1 MYGLRTDLD
10 QKHIEVLPSGEII
23 STGSD
28 KMIKKYKQP
37 EEPLNKFNPES
48 KSVIPPPIE

>member
-1 MYGLRTDLD
+1 MYALRTDLE

-28 KMIKKYKQP
+28 KMIKKYKQLD
-37 EEPLNKFNPES
+37 EPLNKFNPES
-48 KSVIPPPIE
+48 KSVIPPPLE